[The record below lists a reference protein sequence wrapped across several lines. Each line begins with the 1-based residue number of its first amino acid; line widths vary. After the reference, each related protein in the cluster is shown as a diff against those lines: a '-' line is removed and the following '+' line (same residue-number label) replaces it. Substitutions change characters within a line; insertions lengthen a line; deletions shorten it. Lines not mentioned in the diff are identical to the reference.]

1 MESEG
6 IQPAFGPTEDW
17 SRKPAAGA
25 SRLRSLS
32 NCPLG
37 WSLSEATTTAD
48 AGPGLRACPRS
59 RVSSPPF
66 TALQR

>member
-6 IQPAFGPTEDW
+6 IQPALGPTEDW
-17 SRKPAAGA
+17 SRKLAAGPP
-25 SRLRSLS
+25 RLRSLS

-48 AGPGLRACPRS
+48 AGP
-59 RVSSPPF
+59 
-66 TALQR
+66 